1 MHWKGCG
8 ISKNPS
14 RVEKLFLVSCTG
26 ANHYYYLERRGSTM
40 ENDLDS
46 DLFIATATDALS
58 EILIQEFRKNRS
70 YNQAIMTGA
79 P

>member
-1 MHWKGCG
+1 
-8 ISKNPS
+8 
-14 RVEKLFLVSCTG
+14 
-26 ANHYYYLERRGSTM
+26 M

-46 DLFIATATDALS
+46 DPIATAMDALS